1 VSKTPEE
8 IVADIHDAGYREGYD
23 EGYREGRNDGY
34 QEGIDDGEHNAE
46 IDDKK
51 TKNLLARLRAELNYV
66 ELKFAGAS
74 DEKVLGYIDGFRD
87 AMQVLKEGR

>member
-8 IVADIHDAGYREGYD
+8 IVADIKDEGYREGYD

-34 QEGIDDGEHNAE
+34 QEGIDDGVEQVE
-46 IDDKK
+46 KPD
-51 TKNLLARLRAELNYV
+51 NLLARLRAELNYV